1 MRTPISFSA
10 DQVTPYRA
18 PGMGE
23 HNREVA
29 LELAGV
35 SAERFAQL
43 EAAGVL
49 K

>member
-1 MRTPISFSA
+1 MRTPISFSV
-10 DQVTPYRA
+10 DQVAPYRA
-18 PGMGE
+18 PRMGE
-23 HNREVA
+23 HNREIA

-35 SAERFAQL
+35 NADRFAQL